1 MIDPVAR
8 EHFESQVKPKLDRLR
23 RRLRFY
29 LLLEGASVLGVALV
43 AVVAIT
49 LLVDRAF
56 KLDADMRIAQLVTLS
71 AALLA
76 IAWRFVIDPLR
87 VRPSRSDL
95 ALLVERRHADLHS
108 RLISAVEF
116 TRSDIEQRTVGPRS
130 AALTEALVRQAAQA
144 ASVVRFTDVL
154 DHRRARRRA
163 AGAIGCVL
171 VLTLA
176 GLLARPTLSI
186 WFHRNVLIRDIDW
199 PQRNRLTVEG
209 LKDGGMIVARGE
221 DAPITAFVDEGYEA
235 PRQVFIEY
243 QSPGGQTGRQQMPAV
258 TRERP
263 PASQSSMSA
272 RTPSAVFTYT
282 FERLAETLRCRVLG
296 GDARTDW
303 FTVEAV
309 DRPEVQNVALHV
321 TPPGYTKAEPYD
333 LRAGQTVAQALKGSR
348 IGLRVQTNRAIAD
361 IRLLRRI
368 GDEEEE
374 IAPVVRINS
383 REFTAED
390 VPPDS
395 ATYSFRMTDL
405 LGLSNVS
412 ERSRP
417 VQISVRLIADQ
428 PPTVRMRIRGA
439 GEMIVPDAALPVETE
454 FADTYGL
461 SSAALTAHPQDG
473 KAVPTTQ
480 PIEGFEP
487 DTKTFRRS
495 FDWVPA
501 AHGFREGDR
510 ISLQAEAA
518 DFDRISGP
526 NVGRSQAI
534 GFRIVSREEL
544 LAELQR
550 REQEYRLDFDRWV
563 RRQEELYGEFLSLIE
578 AADRLDEAERSRRTK
593 QLARRQRDYAGRV
606 GTTHTQFEQVLA
618 EMRINRLATPS
629 VEERLGQGI
638 VEPLGTL
645 FREQMPAAADHLD
658 QMPPILPPDAVARTR
673 RSQAT
678 ILAAMKTVLANML
691 KWEGFQEAVT
701 LLRDIESMQRQ
712 INEEMEKRI
721 IEEVIGGQPGE
732 KNK

>member
-8 EHFESQVKPKLDRLR
+8 EQFESQVKPKLDRLR
-23 RRLRFY
+23 RRLRLY
-29 LLLEGASVLGVALV
+29 LLLEGVSVLGMALIAAI
-43 AVVAIT
+43 AVT

-56 KLDADMRIAQLVTLS
+56 KLDVDMRIAQLVTLS
-71 AALLA
+71 AALLT
-76 IAWRFVIDPLR
+76 IAWRFIIDPLR
-87 VRPSRSDL
+87 VRASRSDL
-95 ALLVERRHADLHS
+95 ALLVERRHTDLRS
-108 RLISAVEF
+108 RLISAVELA
-116 TRSDIEQRTVGPRS
+116 RPDLERHAVGPRS
-130 AALTEALVRQAAQA
+130 AALTEALVRQATQA
-144 ASVVRFTDVL
+144 AAAVRFTDVL

-163 AGAIGCVL
+163 AVALGCVL
-171 VLTLA
+171 ALSLA
-176 GLLARPTLSI
+176 GLLARPTMSV

-209 LKDGGMIVARGE
+209 LKDGRVIVARGE
-221 DAPITAFVDEGYEA
+221 DVPITASVDEGYEA

-243 QSPGGQTGRQQMPAV
+243 QSQVGQTGRQQMPAV
-258 TRERP
+258 TREKP
-263 PASQSSMSA
+263 STSQPTTP
-272 RTPSAVFTYT
+272 RTPNAVFTYT
-282 FERLAETLRCRVLG
+282 FERLADTLRCRVVG
-296 GDARTDW
+296 GDARTGW

-309 DRPEVQNVALHV
+309 DRPELQNVALHV
-321 TPPGYTKAEPYD
+321 TPPEYTKTEPYD
-333 LRAGQTVAQALKGSR
+333 LRVGQTVAQALKGSR

-368 GDEEEE
+368 GDEEQE
-374 IAPVVRINS
+374 IAPIVGINPQ
-383 REFTAED
+383 EFTAED
-390 VPPDS
+390 LPPDS
-395 ATYSFRMTDL
+395 ATYSFRMTDV
-405 LGLSNVS
+405 LGLSNIS

-417 VQISVRLIADQ
+417 VQISVRLTADQ

-439 GEMIVPDAALPVETE
+439 GEMIVPDAVLPVETE

-461 SSAALTAHPQDG
+461 SSATLAARPQDG

-510 ISLQAEAA
+510 VSVQAEAA

-544 LAELQR
+544 LAEFQR

-563 RRQEELYGEFLSLIE
+563 RRQEELYGEFLSLID

-606 GTTHTQFEQVLA
+606 GTTQTQFEQVLA
-618 EMRINRLATPS
+618 EMRINRLTTPS

-638 VEPLGTL
+638 VEPLGAL
-645 FREQMPAAADHLD
+645 AREQMPAAADQLD
-658 QMPPILPPDAVARTR
+658 QMPPTMPADAVGPAR
-673 RSQAT
+673 RSQAA
-678 ILAAMKTVLANML
+678 ILTAMKTVLANML

-721 IEEVIGGQPGE
+721 IEEVIGGQPGG